1 MSRGCLL
8 LKGREPAMSG
18 ANDQQ
23 REHSVAWIKPCLKA
37 DVSGSFNYR
46 NQYITS
52 CKPGSV
58 EFPVTGNY
66 ESKLVQ
72 EGRLKAHTLL

>member
-18 ANDQQ
+18 ANDKW
-23 REHSVAWIKPCLKA
+23 REHSVTWIEPCLKSA
-37 DVSGSFNYR
+37 VSGSFNYR
-46 NQYITS
+46 SQNITS
-52 CKPGSV
+52 RKPVSV

-72 EGRLKAHTLL
+72 EGRLKVN